1 MPLEIKELII
11 KTTITEDQDQVKS
24 SDNQSFES
32 GALDQNTIIQQCVKQ
47 VLEILKTR
55 KER

>member
-24 SDNQSFES
+24 GDNQSFE
-32 GALDQNTIIQQCVKQ
+32 GGTLDQNAIIQQCVKQ
-47 VLEILKTR
+47 VLEILKTK